1 MSHHTL
7 SETEIQESLW
17 KAIDDEHT
25 GMLGLAD
32 DAAQLQPMTA
42 LVERETSRLW
52 FFTYRDGDLAQ
63 AIEAQSQGAFVFQ
76 AKGLQASAVGAL
88 RLAHDRDRI
97 EQYWNPHVAAW
108 FPEGK
113 EDPRLA
119 MLCLDV
125 ASAAVWVS
133 DTGPLRYAFEVVR
146 ANVTKTPP
154 DLGEKRTLSF
164 N

>member
-1 MSHHTL
+1 MSHHNL
-7 SETEIQESLW
+7 SETEIQDRLW
-17 KAIDDEHT
+17 TTIDHEHT
-25 GMLGLAD
+25 GMLGFAD
-32 DAAQLQPMTA
+32 NPAQLQPMTA
-42 LVERETSRLW
+42 FVERETSRLW
-52 FFTYRDGDLAQ
+52 FFTYRDSDLAQ
-63 AIEAQSQGAFVFQ
+63 GIEAQSQGAFVFQ

-119 MLCLDV
+119 MLSLDV

-133 DTGPLRYAFEVVR
+133 DTGPLKYAFEVVR
-146 ANVTKTPP
+146 ANVTKTTP

>member
-1 MSHHTL
+1 MSQQTL
-7 SETEIQESLW
+7 SETEIQDRLW
-17 KAIDDEHT
+17 KAIDHEHA

-42 LVERETSRLW
+42 FVERETSRLW
-52 FFTYRDGDLAQ
+52 FFTYSDSDLAQ
-63 AIEAQSQGAFVFQ
+63 AVEAESQGAFVFQ
-76 AKGLQASAVGAL
+76 SKGLQASMTGAL
-88 RLAHDRDRI
+88 RRAHDRDRI

-113 EDPRLA
+113 EDPRLT
-119 MLCLDV
+119 MLCLDL
-125 ASAAVWVS
+125 SCAAVWVS
-133 DTGPLRYAFEVVR
+133 DSGPFKYAFEVVR
-146 ANVTKTPP
+146 ANVTKTTP